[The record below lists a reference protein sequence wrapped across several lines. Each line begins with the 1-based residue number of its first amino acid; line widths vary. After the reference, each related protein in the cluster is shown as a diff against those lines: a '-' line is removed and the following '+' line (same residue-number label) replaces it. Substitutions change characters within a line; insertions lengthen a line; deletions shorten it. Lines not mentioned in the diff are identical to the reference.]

1 MIRGVNQVVLYV
13 EDQERAKRFWV
24 DTMGFELAED
34 SPYGEERWLS
44 VRSPD
49 GACRLVLSKRRPGWS
64 AGVERDGVPNS
75 PVFFYADDVE
85 ATYRELSAK
94 GEKVP
99 EPPSKQFFGWWSMF
113 EDPDGTRYA
122 LGQRWG
128 TDNVA
133 DNG

>member
-1 MIRGVNQVVLYV
+1 MIRGVNQVVLHV

-24 DTMGFELAED
+24 ETMGFELAED

-44 VRSPD
+44 IRTPD
-49 GACRLVLSKRRPGWS
+49 GATRLVLSKREPGWS
-64 AGVERDGVPNS
+64 PGPVRDGVPHS
-75 PVFFYADDVE
+75 PVFFYADDVQ

-94 GEKVP
+94 GVKFP

-128 TDNVA
+128 SDSA
-133 DNG
+133 QD

>member
-13 EDQERAKRFWV
+13 DDQERAKQFWV
-24 DTMGFELAED
+24 DTLGFELKED

-49 GACRLVLSKRRPGWS
+49 GAVTLVLDKRRPGWS
-64 AGVERDGVPNS
+64 SGEVSEDLPSS

-94 GEKVP
+94 GVRFPVP
-99 EPPSKQFFGWWSMF
+99 PKKEFFGWWSMF

-122 LGQRWG
+122 LGERWG
-128 TDNVA
+128 KDS
-133 DNG
+133 D